1 MQCKDSARGKILSK
15 VTGEIG
21 SLTSSAEVA
30 VQKPGEGA
38 PPGCAPAVIDDST
51 IVQLLLAGIL
61 DPQKEIEKLQKEKV
75 LQSSSGSVCVC
86 LCVCAVCVCKCF
98 KAVALCFCLCF
109 FSWTSPLMPSCFPSI
124 ASLGADNKHYCCAV
138 ASTECLQVRRWVRC
152 MTKLRC
158 VMLFR

>member
-1 MQCKDSARGKILSK
+1 MQCKDSARGKILSM

-21 SLTSSAEVA
+21 SLTSSAEVV

-75 LQSSSGSVCVC
+75 LQSSSGSVCVFMC
-86 LCVCAVCVCKCF
+86 VCCVCANVSKLWHCASAHAFELDITFDAFLFPFQCF
-98 KAVALCFCLCF
+98 IGC
-109 FSWTSPLMPSCFPSI
+109 
-124 ASLGADNKHYCCAV
+124 
-138 ASTECLQVRRWVRC
+138 
-152 MTKLRC
+152 
-158 VMLFR
+158 

>member
-75 LQSSSGSVCVC
+75 LQSSSGSVSVF
-86 LCVCAVCVCKCF
+86 VCVCVYVC
-98 KAVALCFCLCF
+98 VLCVYVQMFHSCGTVLLLMLS
-109 FSWTSPLMPSCFPSI
+109 SWTSPLVFVPVFPSI
-124 ASLGADNKHYCCAV
+124 ASLGVDDKH
-138 ASTECLQVRRWVRC
+138 
-152 MTKLRC
+152 
-158 VMLFR
+158 